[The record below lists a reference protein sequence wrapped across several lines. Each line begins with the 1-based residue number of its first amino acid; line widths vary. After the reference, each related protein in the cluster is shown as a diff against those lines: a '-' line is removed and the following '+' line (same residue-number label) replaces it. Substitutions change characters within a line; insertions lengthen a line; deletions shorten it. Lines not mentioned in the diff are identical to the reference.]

1 MKHHIVEASTAVLKG
16 MLFFFS
22 PVAFLVLGV
31 ALVSVIDSIYGIK
44 KAKKN
49 GIKPSSKKFRYG
61 FVPKVGGYTV
71 VILLT
76 YFLDFYLIN
85 EFTKSWVSIPYVST
99 KIISII
105 FIANEV
111 VSIDENWQVIKGYSF
126 LKKFYNLIVKV
137 KNVRKK
143 IEE

>member
-16 MLFFFS
+16 ILFFFS
-22 PVAFLVLGV
+22 PVAFLVFGV
-31 ALVSVIDSIYGIK
+31 AIVSLIDSFYGIK
-44 KAKKN
+44 KAKHK
-49 GIKPSSKKFRYG
+49 GEGATSKKFRYG
-61 FVPKVGGYTV
+61 FVPKVGGYTA

-76 YFLDFYLIN
+76 YFLDFYLLN

-126 LKKFYNLIVKV
+126 LKKFYGLVVKV
-137 KNVRKK
+137 KDVRKK